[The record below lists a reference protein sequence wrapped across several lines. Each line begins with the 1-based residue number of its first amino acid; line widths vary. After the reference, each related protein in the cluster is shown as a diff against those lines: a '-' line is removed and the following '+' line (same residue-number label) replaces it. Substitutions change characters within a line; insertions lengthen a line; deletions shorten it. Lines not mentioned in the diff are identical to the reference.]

1 MKAPHTVSD
10 ADDGASAAE
19 RAAFVDSLTDLSSAD
34 TPIAAGLP
42 SHPLRSPTLA
52 WQEVGDD
59 ESSLLNLDFALEP
72 PQYESAFIQD
82 RNERLESPV
91 QMVNMKMLEGTAPAP
106 APAPVPA
113 PAPASAQAL
122 APVPEAASEPTMSP
136 DPAPSTPD
144 DIDEDHAPPLP
155 PTTAV
160 LPMHRLSE
168 LERRAHFTDAADELR
183 PSMEEYK
190 KLSSKEKR
198 QLRNKISARNF
209 RNRRKEYITLLE
221 EQVADRDSVID
232 GLREQISTLS
242 LQNKQLRDEVRALHT
257 RTLGSVDVNKFIDAL
272 RAQDGSANPHSPRLW
287 KETSAAPQHTS
298 PFWSSA
304 PLPSKTA
311 TLAA

>member
-1 MKAPHTVSD
+1 
-10 ADDGASAAE
+10 
-19 RAAFVDSLTDLSSAD
+19 
-34 TPIAAGLP
+34 
-42 SHPLRSPTLA
+42 
-52 WQEVGDD
+52 
-59 ESSLLNLDFALEP
+59 
-72 PQYESAFIQD
+72 
-82 RNERLESPV
+82 
-91 QMVNMKMLEGTAPAP
+91 
-106 APAPVPA
+106 
-113 PAPASAQAL
+113 
-122 APVPEAASEPTMSP
+122 MSP

-144 DIDEDHAPPLP
+144 DIDEDHALPLP
-155 PTTAV
+155 PTAAV

-168 LERRAHFTDAADELR
+168 LERRVHFTDAADELR

-272 RAQDGSANPHSPRLW
+272 RAQDGGANPHSPRLW
-287 KETSAAPQHTS
+287 KEPSAAPQHAS
-298 PFWSSA
+298 PFWGSA

-311 TLAA
+311 TVAA